1 MYRIVEVPN
10 TNVNINYSS
19 TFIHI
24 PSHYTSFIQ
33 WQPNNLSDS
42 RHINDQW
49 SPYGLIIRRRLK
61 NMWCQIT
68 IWRPYDTCKIIWQP
82 PYNYL
87 WPSFTYTCNM
97 ILLSFSDSNASEKWS
112 MWCNSLQTTALWRQS
127 NFE

>member
-49 SPYGLIIRRRLK
+49 TPYGLIIRRRLK
-61 NMWCQIT
+61 NMWCQI
-68 IWRPYDTCKIIWQP
+68 IIRRP
-82 PYNYL
+82 
-87 WPSFTYTCNM
+87 
-97 ILLSFSDSNASEKWS
+97 
-112 MWCNSLQTTALWRQS
+112 
-127 NFE
+127 